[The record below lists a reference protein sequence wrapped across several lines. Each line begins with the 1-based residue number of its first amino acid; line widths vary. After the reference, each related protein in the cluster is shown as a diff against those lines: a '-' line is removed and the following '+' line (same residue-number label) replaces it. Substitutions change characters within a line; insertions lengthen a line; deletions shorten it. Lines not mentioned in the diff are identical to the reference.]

1 MHRDVPSE
9 MVQNRSRI
17 IRTSRRGLFDDR
29 PRVRAEIGWDGVVG
43 VPAMW
48 SFCGV
53 TLCFPEGCGVEQDA
67 GGNKQAE
74 RGRPMEQLESAIRP
88 SREVPGCVEFG
99 DVRQAQIWL
108 VKKFQQQQVIPLSS
122 WKSVA
127 KTVSN

>member
-1 MHRDVPSE
+1 MSHSAFRRDAAS
-9 MVQNRSRI
+9 SRM
-17 IRTSRRGLFDDR
+17 
-29 PRVRAEIGWDGVVG
+29 RAE
-43 VPAMW
+43 
-48 SFCGV
+48 
-53 TLCFPEGCGVEQDA
+53 
-67 GGNKQAE
+67 NKQAE

-88 SREVPGCVEFG
+88 GREVPGCVEFG